1 MPVHQVLQF
10 VRQKRIVMSPGRTE
24 NLAVEKDCFAAVASC
39 RHGGR
44 ELVAAA
50 EVAARA
56 VEVTVKNADPR
67 VGVHPRRPLAAEAR
81 MHGGINDGLEVRPD
95 PRECPVCDGYA
106 FLDEEIGVVRY
117 LA

>member
-1 MPVHQVLQF
+1 MPMHQVLQF

-95 PRECPVCDGYA
+95 PPECPV
-106 FLDEEIGVVRY
+106 
-117 LA
+117 